1 MEIRSRSVSLLF
13 VAFVLLSLGG
23 LFVALTARDTYYAYR
38 LSTDGRMATA
48 TVAQKIVR
56 RAGAKGT
63 ADTSYEVDYAF
74 TAADGR
80 KVDSS
85 DTVDPDTWERI
96 ADRGP
101 VEVQYSA
108 SAPSI
113 NRIGATAGVAAYAI
127 VFLIVGS
134 ALGLIGA
141 MLAVKGM
148 LALRAPVLN
157 STASAAASKIDG
169 PPRWQVRVK
178 VSPWIIIGAI
188 LLIVGLS
195 FRLIGELELRED
207 RLYQAGGVTATAIVL
222 TKSSRVKSGP
232 QSAHSQHTHNIVG
245 YRFTTVDGTTV
256 RGSDDVDLPTWQSIR
271 ERDPIQ
277 IVYLR
282 DEPARSRLANHSSSA
297 PGRSVMLGETLA
309 AVGALFL
316 SYGLFRVIQRRRT
329 GRH

>member
-1 MEIRSRSVSLLF
+1 
-13 VAFVLLSLGG
+13 
-23 LFVALTARDTYYAYR
+23 
-38 LSTDGRMATA
+38 
-48 TVAQKIVR
+48 
-56 RAGAKGT
+56 
-63 ADTSYEVDYAF
+63 
-74 TAADGR
+74 
-80 KVDSS
+80 
-85 DTVDPDTWERI
+85 
-96 ADRGP
+96 
-101 VEVQYSA
+101 
-108 SAPSI
+108 
-113 NRIGATAGVAAYAI
+113 
-127 VFLIVGS
+127 
-134 ALGLIGA
+134 
-141 MLAVKGM
+141 
-148 LALRAPVLN
+148 
-157 STASAAASKIDG
+157 
-169 PPRWQVRVK
+169 
-178 VSPWIIIGAI
+178 
-188 LLIVGLS
+188 
-195 FRLIGELELRED
+195 
-207 RLYQAGGVTATAIVL
+207 VTATAIVL